1 MPDVKSDDYKKGYED
16 AMIDAYSIVSYA
28 REQGETDI
36 RQVLNWLDNPEY
48 VLEQIEEDE

>member
-1 MPDVKSDDYKKGYED
+1 MPDMKNDDYKKGYED

-28 REQGETDI
+28 REQGETDV
-36 RQVLNWLDNPEY
+36 RQVLNWLGDPEY